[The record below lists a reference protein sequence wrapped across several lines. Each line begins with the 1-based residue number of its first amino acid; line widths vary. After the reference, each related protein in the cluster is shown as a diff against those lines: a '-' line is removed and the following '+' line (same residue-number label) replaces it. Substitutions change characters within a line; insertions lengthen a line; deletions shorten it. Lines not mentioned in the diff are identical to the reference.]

1 MTAADDEEQLKVIF
15 QDDDMTSLLLE
26 TGFRKAIQR
35 ISTAD
40 AHAIISS
47 VKDYHCLIKVTCDKF
62 DVFLNALGPT

>member
-26 TGFRKAIQR
+26 TGFRKPIQR
-35 ISTAD
+35 ISPAD

-47 VKDYHCLIKVTCDKF
+47 VKRLSLSD
-62 DVFLNALGPT
+62 